1 MMMDGKTLSVRL
13 SDDDARVLDRLRE
26 ELQTRTNLRVTKGG
40 MIRYMLRTYATQH
53 ARDTNNDAGK

>member
-1 MMMDGKTLSVRL
+1 MMDGKTLSVRL

-40 MIRYMLRTYATQH
+40 MIRYMLHAYATQH
-53 ARDTNNDAGK
+53 ARDTNNDADA